1 MDETPGSLTPNA
13 RTMSVTIRIYLLVLS
28 GRKIIKRRKTINEWI
43 NVLTREI

>member
-1 MDETPGSLTPNA
+1 MDETPGSLTSNA
-13 RTMSVTIRIYLLVLS
+13 RTMSATIRIYLPVLS